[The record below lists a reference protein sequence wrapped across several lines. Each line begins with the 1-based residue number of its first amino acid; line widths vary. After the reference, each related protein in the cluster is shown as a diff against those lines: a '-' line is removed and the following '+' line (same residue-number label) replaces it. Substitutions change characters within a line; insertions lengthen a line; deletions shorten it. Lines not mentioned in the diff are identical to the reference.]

1 MKKSLLSLAAVVV
14 ALGASAQAE
23 EVFIDAESIDIDAA
37 NAGGYV
43 VAQSDNVVVSLPY
56 SLSTYKTTALAGSD
70 DPYNTIAING
80 VEYRAVAGLTATG
93 DGVNPVNPSLDD
105 AASGGCVF
113 QFDVKKDGYL
123 VVFGKLSSNKNYYVW
138 EGLSGQGATPVA
150 YTLGMNY
157 DDDKIV
163 FSMPADADGYI
174 DETAADIDLYCNLT
188 GRKTQTPGYIYANGG
203 DAASKNGLGVL
214 VFQVWE
220 EAENYLVCAQGSK
233 ISCDGGV
240 FVTEEPTQ
248 IALVGNDGVKD
259 LIGTYNSG
267 VSNIS
272 VDKVYDENAP
282 VYNVMGQRVAKDT
295 KGILIQNGRKFINK

>member
-14 ALGASAQAE
+14 ALGANAQAE
-23 EVFIDAESIDIDAA
+23 EVFIDADALDLEA
-37 NAGGYV
+37 VALGGETI
-43 VAQSDNVVVSLPY
+43 AESDNVVLSLPY
-56 SLSTYKTTALAGSD
+56 ADTYKTAALAGSS
-70 DPYNTIAING
+70 DPYNYIAVNG
-80 VEYRAVAGLTATG
+80 IEYKAVTGLTGNT
-93 DGVNPVNPSLDD
+93 NPTNPTINE

-123 VVFGKLSSNKNYYVW
+123 VVFCKFTTNKNYYVW
-138 EGLSGQGATPVA
+138 EGLYGESPSAVA

-157 DDDKIV
+157 NDEKIV

-174 DETAADIDLYCNLT
+174 DVTAADIDRYVNT
-188 GRKTQTPGYIYANGG
+188 ASGTTQKVISIYTNGE
-203 DAASKNGLGVL
+203 DTATSTNGLGVL
-214 VFQVWE
+214 VFPVYAD
-220 EAENYLVCAQGSK
+220 AEHYLVSAQGSK
-233 ISCDGGV
+233 VSCDGGV

-248 IALVGNDGVKD
+248 IALVGAETGVKD

>member
-23 EVFIDAESIDIDAA
+23 EVFIDAESIDFDAIVEGQTIA
-37 NAGGYV
+37 E
-43 VAQSDNVVVSLPY
+43 SDNVVMSLPY
-56 SLSTYKTTALAGSD
+56 ADTYKSAALAGSS
-70 DPYNTIAING
+70 DPYNYIAVNG
-80 VEYRAVAGLTATG
+80 VEYKAVTG
-93 DGVNPVNPSLDD
+93 MTGTGNPGSPSLDD
-105 AASGGCVF
+105 AASSGCVY

-123 VVFGKLSSNKNYYVW
+123 VVFGKFTTNKNYWVW
-138 EGLSGQGATPVA
+138 EGLSGESPYAVA

-157 DDDKIV
+157 NDEKIV

-174 DETAADIDLYCNLT
+174 DETAEDIDRYCNMT
-188 GRKTQTPGYIYANGG
+188 SRITQKVISIYTNGE
-203 DAASKNGLGVL
+203 DTATSVNGLGVL
-214 VFQVWE
+214 VFPVYAD
-220 EAENYLVCAQGSK
+220 AEHYLVSGQGTK
-233 ISCDGGV
+233 LTCDGGV
-240 FVTEEPTQ
+240 FVTEKPTQ
-248 IALVGNDGVKD
+248 IALVSAENGVKD

-272 VDKVYDENAP
+272 VDNVYNENAP

>member
-1 MKKSLLSLAAVVV
+1 MKKSLLSLAAAVV

-23 EVFIDAESIDIDAA
+23 EVFVDVESLDFDSFVE
-37 NAGGYV
+37 GQV
-43 VAQSDNVVVSLPY
+43 VAQSDNVTMLLPY
-56 SLSTYKTTALAGSD
+56 ADTYKSAALAGSS
-70 DPYNTIAING
+70 DPYNTIAVNG
-80 VEYRAVAGLTATG
+80 VEYRAVSGITG
-93 DGVNPVNPSLDD
+93 STNPASPSLKD

-123 VVFGKLSSNKNYYVW
+123 VVFGKFTTNKNYWVW
-138 EGLSGQGATPVA
+138 EGLSGQGATAVA

-157 DDDKIV
+157 GDDKIV

-174 DETAADIDLYCNLT
+174 DQTAADIDLYCNLT
-188 GRKTQTPGYIYANGG
+188 GDGTTRKPIYIYTNGE
-203 DAASKNGLGVL
+203 DDSTSKNGLGVL
-214 VFQVWE
+214 VFPVWAD
-220 EAENYLVCAQGSK
+220 AESYLVSAQGSK
-233 ISCDGGV
+233 LSCDGAV
-240 FVTEEPTQ
+240 FTTEEPSQ
-248 IALVGNDGVKD
+248 IALVGAETGVKD